1 MTTETSSNPVITL
14 TEAMTF
20 IALSIPIWGG
30 RKKLRPED
38 LGLADQDIPSEVLI
52 HWGSK
57 RICNPEALRV
67 FQTLKGQAERACLRV
82 GTRFLGGFL
91 VPNDQVA
98 GVSVELDR
106 LKTTFEQEVQTFL
119 AGYDHEIADW
129 IARHPHWERQLRE
142 AVEPANRVATR
153 FAFRYRPLV
162 IRPVDAHPGTLAED
176 TAEVGGT
183 IFHEIAQIARDL
195 EKSLV
200 GQTQMSQRAL
210 GTFRRVRDK
219 LAVLSFVD
227 PRIPPVLAPL
237 EGYLRRVPR
246 SGPITGALFRE
257 GFGLWLLLRDE
268 DRLAR
273 HGAGILAGEA
283 GDLPSEPAEEGASE
297 ADVPD
302 GNEAD
307 LGVFDTQA
315 LASETETE
323 IAIAIESA
331 PLMERSAS
339 GGQPLAAAPPSAL
352 TTDGEGLACFAEPTA
367 PSERLEEDCFF

>member
-1 MTTETSSNPVITL
+1 MHQTHTDTSPVITL
-14 TEAMTF
+14 TEAMTL
-20 IALSIPIWGG
+20 ISLSVAIWGG
-30 RKKLRPED
+30 RKRLRPED
-38 LGLADQDIPSEVLI
+38 LGLGDQAIPSDELV

-67 FQTLKGQAERACLRV
+67 FHTLKGQAERACLKV

-91 VPNDQVA
+91 VPNDQVPGLSA
-98 GVSVELDR
+98 ELER
-106 LKTTFEQEVQTFL
+106 FKVRFEQEVQSFL

-142 AVEPANRVATR
+142 AVEPAQRVAGR

-162 IRPVDAHPGTLAED
+162 IRPAEDHPGTLAED
-176 TAEVGGT
+176 AAEIGGS

-210 GTFRRVRDK
+210 GTLRRVRDK

-227 PRIPPVLAPL
+227 PRIPPVLEPL
-237 EGYLRRVPR
+237 EDFLHRVPR
-246 SGPITGALFRE
+246 SGPITGELFRE
-257 GFGLWLLLRDE
+257 GFGLWLLLSDE

-283 GDLPSEPAEEGASE
+283 EDSSADQEDTTTAEEGGTSE
-297 ADVPD
+297 LEVFAIPGPD
-302 GNEAD
+302 PE
-307 LGVFDTQA
+307 VM
-315 LASETETE
+315 
-323 IAIAIESA
+323 
-331 PLMERSAS
+331 P
-339 GGQPLAAAPPSAL
+339 APPL
-352 TTDGEGLACFAEPTA
+352 DRHLPEGMPVPPE
-367 PSERLEEDCFF
+367 SHERLEEDCFF

>member
-1 MTTETSSNPVITL
+1 MTTETPSNPVITL
-14 TEAMTF
+14 TEAMTL
-20 IALSIPIWGG
+20 ISLSVPIWGG

-38 LGLADQDIPSEVLI
+38 LGLADQDIPSEALV

-57 RICNPEALRV
+57 RICNPEALRI
-67 FQTLKGQAERACLRV
+67 FQTLKGQAERACLKV

-91 VPNDQVA
+91 VPNDQVPGLSA
-98 GVSVELDR
+98 ELER
-106 LKTTFEQEVQTFL
+106 IKGSFEQEVQSFL

-129 IARHPHWERQLRE
+129 IARHPEWERQLRE

-162 IRPVDAHPGTLAED
+162 IRPADDHPGTLAED
-176 TAEVGGT
+176 TAEVGGG
-183 IFHEIAQIARDL
+183 IFHEVAQIARDL

-227 PRIPPVLAPL
+227 PRIPPVLEPL

-246 SGPITGALFRE
+246 SGPIAGDLFRE

-283 GDLPSEPAEEGASE
+283 GELSTEMLETASE
-297 ADVPD
+297 DEDAAEANLPE
-302 GNEAD
+302 GNDTD
-307 LGVFDTQA
+307 LGVFEAETPTSDVETAPVPLKEPQA
-315 LASETETE
+315 SGALPLLAAPHSAVTNDAGVSTLTPEPAAASE
-323 IAIAIESA
+323 
-331 PLMERSAS
+331 L
-339 GGQPLAAAPPSAL
+339 
-352 TTDGEGLACFAEPTA
+352 
-367 PSERLEEDCFF
+367 LEDDCFF